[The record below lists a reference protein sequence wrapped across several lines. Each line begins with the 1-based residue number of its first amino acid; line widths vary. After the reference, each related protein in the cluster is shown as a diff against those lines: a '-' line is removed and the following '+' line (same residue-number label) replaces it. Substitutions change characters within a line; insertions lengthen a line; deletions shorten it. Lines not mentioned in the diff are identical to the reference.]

1 MFTVVPSRFSG
12 LKIEDDDDGF
22 RKPKQK
28 SRSNANSKP
37 KTTTTTTPPV
47 KTAAAPPPQSQP
59 QAKKPKPKSQ
69 KTKNSSDAVQKEQWS
84 KWQEKDT
91 ELVEKSYMNDLEQAL
106 LLSKL
111 DFEANKTKYNQ
122 QEKESKASKDKKPK
136 TLSLQEFQE
145 KVSKE
150 LNEKQQQKKRQQ
162 EEAEYNRN
170 YTFFEQI
177 DLETKQI
184 LNKEQLKT
192 LLQQNNANSAKARE
206 SKGKTDDLPAV
217 EQPASELDLLKE
229 ENATLKEEI
238 TVLRDRYKKVV
249 AMLKN
254 GEMKEKTELMIEIEK
269 LRKVQED
276 MTAEMTALYGQLE
289 QAKSRTNQESKGKEK
304 QASRRSV
311 RFDAASE
318 VQPES
323 GTN

>member
-1 MFTVVPSRFSG
+1 MFTVVPSRFAG

-28 SRSNANSKP
+28 SKSTANAKP
-37 KTTTTTTPPV
+37 KTASVKNTP
-47 KTAAAPPPQSQP
+47 APQTSQ
-59 QAKKPKPKSQ
+59 QQTKKPKPKPP
-69 KTKNSSDAVQKEQWS
+69 KTKPTNETLQKEQWS
-84 KWQEKDT
+84 EWQQKDT
-91 ELVEKSYMNDLEQAL
+91 ELVEKSYVNDLEQAL

-111 DFEANKTKYNQ
+111 DFEANKSKYNQ
-122 QEKESKASKDKKPK
+122 LEKESKQSGVKDKKPK
-136 TLSLQEFQE
+136 ALSLQEFQE

-184 LNKEQLKT
+184 LNKEQLKM
-192 LLQQNNANSAKARE
+192 LLKQNNALSAKAKE
-206 SKGKTDDLPAV
+206 SPKKDVSPVA
-217 EQPASELDLLKE
+217 EPSHSELDLLKM
-229 ENATLKEEI
+229 ENMNLKEEI
-238 TVLRDRYKKVV
+238 AILRDRYKKVI

-276 MTAEMTALYGQLE
+276 MTVEMTALYGQLE
-289 QAKSRTNQESKGKEK
+289 QAKSKTNQEAKGKEK
-304 QASRRSV
+304 
-311 RFDAASE
+311 
-318 VQPES
+318 P
-323 GTN
+323 TNR